1 MEKLIFKIPVTVLII
16 FTLIFY
22 SCTKEVNIEI
32 PKIEKKAI
40 IYGLIGNNEQIKIWY
55 SKSYGILDYVD
66 YVENNEIS
74 NDSAEISL
82 FVNDNFIEKLSFNEN
97 NYFLSNYLPKPNDNI
112 DIIVTTDND
121 DTLTAHTLIPEPV
134 IINYVQFEDSAFI
147 DEEGISFSRIKVSFD
162 DIPNQ
167 ENYYEMYFRAR
178 CYTDTSEVF
187 SNVYEYSS
195 FNPIILNENIL
206 DYEPKSIVFSDTLFN
221 GDMAEITLSFERPC
235 SYVYGQPSVCEF
247 DLIIYFSN
255 ITEEYYLY
263 RKNLYKHLF
272 SQHTIFWYGAIE
284 PIQMYSNVNGGYGVF
299 AGYSLYT
306 DTLYSNNK

>member
-1 MEKLIFKIPVTVLII
+1 MKKILATVSVVLLLFVIV
-16 FTLIFY
+16 FY

-55 SKSYGILDYVD
+55 AKSYGILDCVA
-66 YVENNEIS
+66 NNETS

-82 FVNDNFIEKLSFNEN
+82 FVNDNFIEKLSFNE
-97 NYFLSNYLPKPNDNI
+97 YFYFSPNYLPKPNDNI
-112 DIIVTTDND
+112 DIIVTTDD
-121 DTLTAHTLIPEPV
+121 YDTLTAHTLVPEPV
-134 IINYVQFEDSAFI
+134 MINYVQFEDSSFI
-147 DEEGISFSRIKVSFD
+147 DEEGYYYSQATISFN
-162 DIPNQ
+162 DIPDQ
-167 ENYYEMYFRAR
+167 ENYYEIYFCVL
-178 CYTDTSEVF
+178 CYTDTTEVF
-187 SNVYEYSS
+187 SNVYGYSS
-195 FNPIILNENIL
+195 LNPIIINENIL

-221 GDMAEITLSFERPC
+221 GDMAEITLSFDRPC
-235 SYVYGQPSVCEF
+235 SYVYGQSSVCEF

-263 RKNLYKHLF
+263 RKNLYKHSF